1 MVFVDKSAKI
11 MIVAQSGAE
20 RQLFSSTLKKSNY
33 DGIRTVASIK
43 DAVGV
48 LEVELIDWV
57 LSTLFKGSE
66 YNALA
71 LLELISSRF
80 ALKDTRVTLVLEQEE
95 SEILPTAYELGLLN
109 HILKPFNKDSLLDL
123 FDNFHKNF
131 EQFSWSHARFAAA
144 SLRQYLQAEKKHQ
157 SLLNLEKG
165 MLGLFPGE
173 LEYLL
178 NMAKPQLALGMKDK
192 AKASL
197 CQAKLIAFGQDS
209 KVNEVAR
216 EVLGEEEAE
225 KLDENH
231 QSGAAINSLGLKKCV
246 IIDSDDAA
254 RKLCA
259 DSLKNLGIEQVL
271 EFDNGESAWQW
282 LSVNKDFDL
291 ILQEWRIP
299 KLTGPLLVQRI
310 RQKFPVCPI
319 IAISSLLGEDD
330 IPLVQEMGIASI
342 VKKPL
347 NKDDLTKRVVY
358 VVQQDR
364 VPTKVQVLE
373 DKIRRLLEAKKYKEA
388 LALRE
393 KFKRN
398 KDIPEARKKII
409 EAEFAYSESKFEKA
423 RDLAMEVLRTQSDS
437 INILNFIGKC
447 LMQLNDFVAA
457 LKCFKKAQTM
467 SPKNVQRLC
476 AIAEA
481 SNEVGD
487 SKSAGEAIEQ
497 AQKIDH
503 GNQAIEQTQITM
515 DISSGNTEKAKAVLE
530 NLESLSNVVS
540 YLNNKAIA
548 CARSGLFDDGI
559 NLYKKTLESIPQK
572 RMEHKSIVSYN
583 LALAFARMDKLD
595 EAINQLEMVMGL
607 GKSQVY
613 LKAKSLLAKI
623 NKAQKYGSKLQL
635 NESNESKDTDT
646 IQSEIKRLNAEKKPG
661 KKDEKREES
670 SLKQHNEIIAAMDSD
685 PGDLCCY
692 RVFVNPEK
700 SSPIVG
706 GLLKHKIRFTP
717 REVVA
722 RQEAA
727 GLEKLLKRE
736 S

>member
-1 MVFVDKSAKI
+1 MVFADRSAKVMVI
-11 MIVAQSGAE
+11 AQSGAV
-20 RQLFSSTLKKSNY
+20 RQLFTSTIKKSGY

-48 LEVELIDWV
+48 LEVEPIDWV
-57 LSTLFKGSE
+57 VTTLFKDSE
-66 YNALA
+66 YNALS
-71 LLELISSRF
+71 LLELISSRL
-80 ALKDTRVTLVLEQEE
+80 ALKDSRVTLILEEE
-95 SEILPTAYELGLLN
+95 EKEFLPTAYELGLLS
-109 HILKPFNKDSLLDL
+109 HILKPFNKDSLVGL
-123 FDNFHKNF
+123 FEDFHKNF
-131 EQFSWSHARFAAA
+131 EKVAWNHAKVAAA
-144 SLRQYLQAEKKHQ
+144 GLRKFLQAENKHS

-165 MLGLFPGE
+165 MLGVFPGE

-178 NMAKPQLALGMKDK
+178 NMAKPQVALGMKEK

-197 CQAKLIAFGQDS
+197 SQAKLIAFGQES
-209 KVNEVAR
+209 KVKEVAK
-216 EVLGEEEAE
+216 EILGDEEAE
-225 KLDENH
+225 KLDASHEG
-231 QSGAAINSLGLKKCV
+231 GATINSLGINTCIV
-246 IIDSDDAA
+246 IDSDDAA

-259 DSLKNLGIEQVL
+259 DSLKNLGVGEVL
-271 EFDNGESAWQW
+271 EFDDGDAAWHW
-282 LSVNKDFDL
+282 LSANKNFDL

-319 IAISSLLGEDD
+319 ITISSLLSEED
-330 IPLVQEMGIASI
+330 IPLVQEMGVASI

-347 NKDDLTKRVVY
+347 SRDELTKSVVY

-364 VPTKVQVLE
+364 MPTKAQVLE

-388 LALRE
+388 LQLRE

-398 KDIPEARKKII
+398 RDIPEGKKKII
-409 EAEFAYSESKFEKA
+409 EAEFAYSEAKFEKA

-437 INILNFIGKC
+437 ISILNFIGKC
-447 LMQLNDFVAA
+447 LMQLNDYVAA
-457 LKCFKKAQTM
+457 LKCFTKAQTM

-481 SNEVGD
+481 SHELGD
-487 SKSAGEAIEQ
+487 SKAAGDALEK
-497 AQKIDH
+497 AQNIDK
-503 GNQAIEQTQITM
+503 GNQAIERTQITI
-515 DISSGNTEKAKAVLE
+515 DISAGDTEKAKAVLE

-548 CARSGLFDDGI
+548 CARSGLFEEGI

-572 RMEHKSIVSYN
+572 KVEYKSIVSYN
-583 LALAFARMDKLD
+583 LALAYARMDKLD
-595 EAINQLEMVMGL
+595 EATTQLDMVLEL

-613 LKAKSLLAKI
+613 LKAKSLLLKIKKAK
-623 NKAQKYGSKLQL
+623 KFGSKLQL
-635 NESNESKDTDT
+635 NDNQDKDSSPEQNKPTESGASQDIKKLEKEESKT
-646 IQSEIKRLNAEKKPG
+646 L
-661 KKDEKREES
+661 EE
-670 SLKQHNEIIAAMDSD
+670 HTEIIAAMDSD
-685 PGDLCCY
+685 PGDLCCF

-700 SSPIVG
+700 ASSTVK
-706 GLLKHKIRFTP
+706 GLLNQKIRFTP
-717 REVVA
+717 REAVA

>member
-1 MVFVDKSAKI
+1 MVFADRSAKV
-11 MIVAQSGAE
+11 MVVAQSGAV
-20 RQLFSSTLKKSNY
+20 RQLFSSTLKKSKY
-33 DGIRTVASIK
+33 DGIRTVASVK

-48 LEVELIDWV
+48 LEVEPIDWV
-57 LSTLFKGSE
+57 LTTLFKDSE

-71 LLELISSRF
+71 LLDLISSRL
-80 ALKDTRVTLVLEQEE
+80 ALKDTRVTLILEEEE
-95 SEILPTAYELGLLN
+95 SDILPSAYELGLLH
-109 HILKPFNKDSLLDL
+109 HIVKPFNKESLITL
-123 FDNFHKNF
+123 FENFHKNF
-131 EQFSWSHARFAAA
+131 EDSAWNHAKLAAA
-144 SLRQYLQAEKKHQ
+144 NLRGYLQAEKKHS

-165 MLGLFPGE
+165 MLGIFPGE

-178 NMAKPQLALGMKDK
+178 NMARPQVALGMKDK

-197 CQAKLIAFGQDS
+197 SQAKLIAFGQES

-216 EVLGEEEAE
+216 EVLGEQEANT
-225 KLDENH
+225 LDEDFK
-231 QSGAAINSLGLKKCV
+231 SGSTINSIGIKTCV
-246 IIDSDDAA
+246 VIDSDDAA
-254 RKLCA
+254 RKLCTDA
-259 DSLKNLGIEQVL
+259 LKNLGVDQVL

-282 LSVNKDFDL
+282 LSVNRNFDL

-310 RQKFPVCPI
+310 RHKFPVCPI
-319 IAISSLLGEDD
+319 ITISSLLGEED
-330 IPLVQEMGIASI
+330 IPLVQEMGVASI

-347 NKDDLTKRVVY
+347 NKDDLTKRIVY

-364 VPTKVQVLE
+364 LPTKAQFLE

-388 LALRE
+388 LALRH
-393 KFKRN
+393 KFNKN
-398 KDIPEARKKII
+398 KDIPDAKKKLV

-457 LKCFKKAQTM
+457 LKCFKKAQSM

-476 AIAEA
+476 SIAEA
-481 SNEVGD
+481 SQELGD
-487 SKSAGEAIEQ
+487 AQSAGEAIEQ
-497 AQKIDH
+497 AQSLDRGH
-503 GNQAIEQTQITM
+503 QAIEQTQITM

-548 CARSGLFDDGI
+548 CARSGLFDESIG
-559 NLYKKTLESIPQK
+559 LYKKTLESIPHK
-572 RMEHKSIVSYN
+572 KMEYKAIVSYN
-583 LALAFARMDKLD
+583 LALALTRMDKFD
-595 EAINQLEMVMGL
+595 DAINELNMVTAL

-613 LKAKSLLAKI
+613 LKAKSLQTKI
-623 NKAQKYGSKLQL
+623 AKAQKLGSKLQL
-635 NESNESKDTDT
+635 NESSEAKNIGT
-646 IQSEIKRLNAEKKPG
+646 IQNEIDKTKALKQAG
-661 KKDEKREES
+661 KKSDNEQTKAS
-670 SLKQHNEIIAAMDSD
+670 PQHTEIIAAMDSD

-700 SSPIVG
+700 TSSTVEG
-706 GLLKHKIRFTP
+706 MLNQKIRFTP